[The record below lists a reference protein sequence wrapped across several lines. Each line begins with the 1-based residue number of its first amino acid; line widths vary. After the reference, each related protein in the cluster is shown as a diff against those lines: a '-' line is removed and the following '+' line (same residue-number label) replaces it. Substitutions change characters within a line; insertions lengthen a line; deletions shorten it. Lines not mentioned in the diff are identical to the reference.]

1 MTTVTRLPE
10 PQGISETIKVELKVL
25 LARAG
30 QTQHDLAQVIGV
42 SDSQMSKRMRGAIA
56 FDVFELDALARHF
69 GVSVASIVGGE
80 ARSPRPAGPGGGQA
94 CTRRDSNPKPSDPK
108 VLAIVPDLLA
118 A

>member
-1 MTTVTRLPE
+1 MSTVTPLPE

-25 LARAG
+25 LARHG
-30 QTQHDLAQVIGV
+30 RTQGDIARILGISASQV
-42 SDSQMSKRMRGAIA
+42 SKRMRGTIP
-56 FDVFELDALARHF
+56 FDIFELETLAAEF
-69 GVSVASIVGGE
+69 GVSVASLVGGE
-80 ARSPRPAGPGGGQA
+80 ARSPRPAGLGGGQA